1 MNTILLPQ
9 GISRRENL
17 YMKKNTGKIFAIG
30 DIHGCYDKL
39 ISLMDRLPFDLHS
52 DTLIFLG
59 DYINRGSQSKE
70 VIEYLLKLKQSS
82 ENIIFL
88 KGNHEHALLE
98 YAQTKDQEYLRLLRS
113 MDVEPTLKSY
123 SDAKFQSLSDLG
135 FLPPAHLDFLNGL
148 LTYYKTDDYL
158 FIHAG
163 VIPGEDPDGCSLD
176 RLLSVRDTFLRYEHK
191 LGYTVVFGHTPFEM
205 PLVAPGMIGID
216 TGAVYGN
223 MLTAVLLPDLRFFHA

>member
-1 MNTILLPQ
+1 MESSN
-9 GISRRENL
+9 
-17 YMKKNTGKIFAIG
+17 KNIGRIFAVG

-39 ISLMDRLPFDLHS
+39 VSLMNRLPFDRHS

-59 DYINRGSQSKE
+59 DYINRGSQSRE
-70 VIEYLLKLKQSS
+70 VIDYLLKLRQQCK
-82 ENIIFL
+82 NIVFL
-88 KGNHEHALLE
+88 KGNHEHALLQ
-98 YAQTKDQEYLRLLRS
+98 YAQTKDQEYLWLLRS

-135 FLPPAHLDFLNGL
+135 FLPPAHLDFINGL
-148 LTYYKTDDYL
+148 LPYYKTDDYL

-163 VIPGEDPDGCSLD
+163 VIPGEKLDECSLD
-176 RLLSVRDTFLRYEHK
+176 RLLTVRDTFLKCERQTD
-191 LGYTVVFGHTPFEM
+191 YTIVFGHTPFEM

>member
-1 MNTILLPQ
+1 ME
-9 GISRRENL
+9 SRE
-17 YMKKNTGKIFAIG
+17 KKPGKIFAVG
-30 DIHGCYDKL
+30 DIHGCYEKL
-39 ISLMDRLPFDLHS
+39 VTLMNRLPFDLHS

-59 DYINRGSQSKE
+59 DFINRGSQSRE
-70 VIEYLLKLKQSS
+70 VIEYLLDLKKKCK
-82 ENIIFL
+82 NIVFL
-88 KGNHEHALLE
+88 KGNHEHALLQ

-123 SDAKFQSLSDLG
+123 FDAKFQSLSDLG

-163 VIPGEDPDGCSLD
+163 VIPGENPDECSLD
-176 RLLSVRDTFLRYEHK
+176 RLLSVRDTFLKGERQTEQ
-191 LGYTVVFGHTPFEM
+191 TVVFGHTTFEM
-205 PLVAPGMIGID
+205 PFVAPGMIGID

-223 MLTAVLLPDLRFFHA
+223 MLTAVLLPELRFFHA